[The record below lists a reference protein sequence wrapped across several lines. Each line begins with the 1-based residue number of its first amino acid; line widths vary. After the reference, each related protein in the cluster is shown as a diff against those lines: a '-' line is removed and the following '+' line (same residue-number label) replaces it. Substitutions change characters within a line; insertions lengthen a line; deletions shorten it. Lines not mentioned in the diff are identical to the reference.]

1 MGRMTEDESAPSPAE
16 RRARTTGARMSALAR
31 LPVFFALQ
39 GRRVAL
45 AGGSEAAAWKAELL
59 SAAGAEVVVFA
70 LEPCEDLAAL
80 AAAPP
85 GGPIRLVARGW
96 TPDDLASA
104 ALAIGAIEDDAE
116 GERFARAAR
125 DRGVPVNVVDKPAF
139 CDFAFGAIVNR
150 SPLVVGISTD
160 GAAPVFGQAVRAKI
174 EAVIPQGFRRWAE
187 AARGWRPAVAAL
199 ALSHQ
204 GRRRF
209 WERFTEA
216 ALETPEAGPSPELR
230 EDLLARAE
238 AERVEAP
245 RGSVALVGAGP
256 GDPELLTL
264 KAVRV
269 LQSADVVLYDDLV
282 APAVLDVA
290 RREAKKMLVGK
301 TGYKPSCKQDDIN
314 ALMVSLAKQGK
325 RVVRL
330 KGGDPMVFGRAGEE
344 ISAARAAG
352 IPVEVVPGISAAQ
365 GAASRL
371 AVSLTHRDHARRLQ
385 FITAHARDGKLP
397 RDLDW
402 QALADPAA
410 TTVVY
415 MPQRTWGELAERAM
429 AAGLDPHVPALA
441 VFSATRPEEFRV
453 VATVSTL
460 KDKLDTA
467 VADKSAAGKAVG
479 PCLILFGHAM
489 GEAAVFAAEVGD
501 EAQAARG

>member
-1 MGRMTEDESAPSPAE
+1 MTDSAPPTPAPE
-16 RRARTTGARMSALAR
+16 RRARPAPARMAPLAR
-31 LPVFFALQ
+31 LPVFFALA
-39 GRRVAL
+39 GRRVVL

-59 SAAGAEVVVFA
+59 SAAGARVEVYA
-70 LEPCEDLAAL
+70 SDPCEDLLAL

-85 GGPIRLVARGW
+85 DGPLILIARDW
-96 TPDDLASA
+96 TPEDLAGA
-104 ALAIGAIEDDAE
+104 ALAIGAFEDDEDCA
-116 GERFARAAR
+116 RFADAAHAA
-125 DRGVPVNVVDKPAF
+125 GVPVNVVDKPAF

-174 EAVIPQGFRRWAE
+174 EAVIPQGFKRWAE
-187 AARGWRPAVAAL
+187 AARSWRPAVSAL
-199 ALSHQ
+199 ALSYQ
-204 GRRRF
+204 GRRSF
-209 WERFTEA
+209 WERFTRA
-216 ALETPEAGPSPELR
+216 ALETPEDEPSEALR
-230 EDLLARAE
+230 EQFLARAE
-238 AERVEAP
+238 VERTDTP

-290 RREAKKMLVGK
+290 RREARKMLVGK

-344 ISAARAAG
+344 ITAARLAG
-352 IPVEVVPGISAAQ
+352 LPVDVVPGITAAQ

-371 AVSLTHRDHARRLQ
+371 SVSLTHRDHARRLQ
-385 FITAHARDGKLP
+385 FVTAHARDGKLP

-415 MPQRTWGELAERAM
+415 MPQRTWGELSAKAM
-429 AAGLDPHVPALA
+429 AAGLDPATPAIAL
-441 VFSATRPEEFRV
+441 FSATRPQERQV
-453 VATVSTL
+453 PATVATL
-460 KDKLDTA
+460 QGALEAA
-467 VADKSAAGKAVG
+467 VADGASG
-479 PCLILFGHAM
+479 PCLVLFGHAI
-489 GEAAVFAAEVGD
+489 GEAAAFALPREAAE
-501 EAQAARG
+501 EAEKAHAAQG